1 MSLDPRRSRC
11 SSVTGRANQKATRG
25 FFLRG
30 LLLILLGWG
39 TAELAAASEASNW
52 WALQPIHAA
61 IPPKIA
67 TNDWIRNPI
76 DAFVLEKLQ
85 QNHLK
90 PSPAASRLTLLRRAS
105 FDLLGLPP
113 SPEQI
118 EAFLRDN
125 RPDAYQQLIERL
137 LASSHY
143 GERWGRHW
151 LDLTRYADTGGF
163 EKDLAYTN
171 AWKFRD
177 YVIRSLNMNKPFNR
191 FIEEQVAGDELWPD
205 DPEAAVATSLYT
217 IGPAS
222 LDSALTSTQ
231 LEYEWLTDAADT
243 TGAAFLGLT
252 LGCARCHNHKYDP
265 LTQQDYF
272 AIQAIFAAS
281 DRPYPNA
288 VREQR
293 IKGLNG
299 ILADVPIP
307 KELLQDPRCTIKTD
321 NQVEPGLFHRDTVME
336 IHRLKRGE
344 LSKPL
349 EVVEPALPAVFGADK
364 KSFDPASVPP
374 AQRRAVLAKWLV
386 SAQNPLTARV
396 LVNRVWAWH
405 FGHGIERTPSDFGA
419 QGEPPTHPEL
429 LDWLARDF
437 VEHGWDLKRLHR
449 LIMTSAT
456 YQSRSSAISQQA
468 LESDPQNRWLSHFPR
483 TRLDAEAIWDNLHA
497 TAGTLNF
504 KQFGPPVMPE
514 LSKEELSGLFAEN
527 GWKATKDKTEYTRRG
542 IYLFERRTFL
552 FPMIDAFDPPDVMT
566 SCPRRFET
574 TVPTQALAL
583 LNSAVAQSQA
593 REFAHR
599 LNAECGSDLTRI
611 PARAWLLAFNRPIT
625 PAEGARALEFLRN
638 RETALREAA
647 GPTGSPASL
656 EAAEQNES
664 AVSTNSPGSA
674 SQTAPLEPWVET
686 ALTEFCLALFN
697 ANEFVFID

>member
-1 MSLDPRRSRC
+1 M
-11 SSVTGRANQKATRG
+11 
-25 FFLRG
+25 
-30 LLLILLGWG
+30 LLGWG
-39 TAELAAASEASNW
+39 GAELAAASEASEP
-52 WALQPIHAA
+52 WAFQPIHAVA
-61 IPPKIA
+61 PPKIA
-67 TNDWIRNPI
+67 THDWIRNPI

-85 QNHLK
+85 ENHLK

-118 EAFLRDN
+118 EAFIKNN
-125 RPDAYQQLIERL
+125 RPDAYQELIDRL

-151 LDLTRYADTGGF
+151 LDLVRYADTGGF

-177 YVIRSLNMNKPFNR
+177 YVIRSLNTNKPFNR

-222 LDSALTSTQ
+222 VDSALMSTQ

-288 VREQR
+288 VREHR

-307 KELLQDPRCTIKTD
+307 KELQQDPRCTIRTD
-321 NQVEPGLFHRDTVME
+321 NQVEPGLFHRDSVLE
-336 IHRLKRGE
+336 VHRLKRGE

-349 EVVEPALPAVFGADK
+349 EVVEPAIPSVFAEDN
-364 KSFDPASVPP
+364 KSFNPASVPP
-374 AQRRAVLAKWLV
+374 AQRRTVLAKWLV

-396 LVNRVWAWH
+396 LVNRIWAWH
-405 FGHGIERTPSDFGA
+405 FGQGIVRTPSDFGA

-437 VEHGWDLKRLHR
+437 VDHAWDLKRLHR
-449 LIMTSAT
+449 LIMSSAT
-456 YQSRSSAISQQA
+456 YQSRSSDVPQRA

-497 TAGTLNF
+497 TAGTLNL

-527 GWKATKDKTEYTRRG
+527 GWKPTKDKTEYTRRG

-599 LNAECGSDLTRI
+599 LNAECGSELTKI

-625 PAEGARALEFLRN
+625 PTEDARALEFLRN
-638 RETALREAA
+638 REAALREAA
-647 GPTGSPASL
+647 GPTGSPATSVV
-656 EAAEQNES
+656 AVQNES
-664 AVSTNSPGSA
+664 AVSTNASGSA
-674 SQTAPLEPWVET
+674 SQTMLREPWVEA